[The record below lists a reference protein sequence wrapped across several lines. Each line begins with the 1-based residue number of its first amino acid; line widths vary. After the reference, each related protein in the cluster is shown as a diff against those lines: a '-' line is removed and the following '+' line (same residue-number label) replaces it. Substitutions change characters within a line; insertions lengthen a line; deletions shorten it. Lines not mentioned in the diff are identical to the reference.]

1 MPPSVSGRDVY
12 PNILGHLE
20 FKFILVLQIFIWQ
33 LQVHF
38 LDQMPA
44 NSSLKTK
51 ANLFLYRGLCCNVA
65 TFLSVL
71 SSAALMLQW
80 QSWIVVTRGC
90 VVHTM
95 VTIWPSTAR
104 SNGRLGLQSFPSP
117 CVNKAKVS
125 RNPRGL
131 LTCSGWSQDQQY
143 RNRVGEG
150 SLHTRPSQHEKG
162 WRGRLNPTPVLL
174 TSVWR
179 LTLTLSFS

>member
-20 FKFILVLQIFIWQ
+20 FKFILVLWIFIWQ
-33 LQVHF
+33 LWVHF

-44 NSSLKTK
+44 NPSLKTK
-51 ANLFLYRGLCCNVA
+51 ANLFLYWGLCCNVA

-95 VTIWPSTAR
+95 VYYLTFNSKIKPQTGSPELPKSLR
-104 SNGRLGLQSFPSP
+104 EHSQSVPKSQGPFDLFR
-117 CVNKAKVS
+117 VV
-125 RNPRGL
+125 PR
-131 LTCSGWSQDQQY
+131 
-143 RNRVGEG
+143 
-150 SLHTRPSQHEKG
+150 
-162 WRGRLNPTPVLL
+162 PTVQK
-174 TSVWR
+174 
-179 LTLTLSFS
+179 